1 MLSYRKKTDILVF
14 LRHLFTINY
23 SAALQATKFTFLWLT
38 SVFLSGLLSNNP
50 VFAQGNYRYQIGN
63 HLDND
68 QYINPYNDRYYMEG
82 YLLNFTTVLSQNN
95 CNGFTSGKVEKKT
108 LELEVGQQMYGPF
121 ATWARYTFLQ
131 DRPYTGYLY
140 ASAAINWLY
149 TNESALKITAQV
161 GTIGPASKAEAIQ
174 KAFHDAFHLKHPEGW
189 EYQLKNEAGLN
200 IEANY
205 TRLLYRNSQQWL
217 DVAAVPSLR
226 IGNTF
231 SNATAAAQLRIGKL
245 EPFYQ
250 SAANNSRVSL
260 GGSVQQSELYFF
272 ATPQLSYVAYNAT
285 IQGGLFLKD
294 KGPVTYDIYHMVF
307 TQQLGIQFA
316 TSRWSGS
323 YTAMIRTREV
333 KSSALGDQ
341 WGVLALAYRFGLN

>member
-1 MLSYRKKTDILVF
+1 M
-14 LRHLFTINY
+14 
-23 SAALQATKFTFLWLT
+23 QAIKFTFIFLAGAL
-38 SVFLSGLLSNNP
+38 LSGFVIINST
-50 VFAQGNYRYQIGN
+50 FAQGNYRYQISD

-68 QYINPYNDRYYMEG
+68 QYINPYNDRYYMAG
-82 YLLNFTTVLSQNN
+82 YLLNFTAVLGQNN
-95 CNGFTSGKVEKKT
+95 VNEFTSQRLEKKT
-108 LELEVGQQMYGPF
+108 IEVEVGQQIYGPF

-161 GTIGPASKAEAIQ
+161 GTIGPESKAEAVM
-174 KAFHDAFHLKHPEGW
+174 KAFHDAFKLKHPEGW
-189 EYQLKNEAGLN
+189 EYQLKNEVGLN
-200 IEANY
+200 IEAQY
-205 TRLLYRNSQQWL
+205 TRLLFRNSQKWL

-231 SNATAAAQLRIGKL
+231 SNATAAAQLRIGRL

-250 SAANNSRVSL
+250 SATTNSRVSL
-260 GGSVQQSELYFF
+260 GGSVQENELYFF
-272 ATPQLSYVAYNAT
+272 AMPQISYVAYNAT
-285 IQGGLFLKD
+285 IQGGLFIKD
-294 KGPVTYDIYHMVF
+294 KGPVTYDIYHVVF

-323 YTAMIRTREV
+323 YTALIRTREV

-341 WGVLALAYRFGLN
+341 WGVLALSYRFGLN

>member
-1 MLSYRKKTDILVF
+1 MQ
-14 LRHLFTINY
+14 
-23 SAALQATKFTFLWLT
+23 AANFTFLL
-38 SVFLSGLLSNNP
+38 VAAIFFSGLLAIQST
-50 VFAQGNYRYQIGN
+50 FAQGNYRYQISN

-68 QYINPYNDRYYMEG
+68 QYINPYNDRYYMAG

-95 CNGFTSGKVEKKT
+95 CNGFTSGRLEKKT
-108 LELEVGQQMYGPF
+108 TELEVGQQIYGPF

-149 TNESALKITAQV
+149 ANESALKITAQV
-161 GTIGPASKAEAIQ
+161 GTIGPASKAEAVM
-174 KAFHDAFHLKHPEGW
+174 KAFHDAFQLKHPEGW
-189 EYQLKNEAGLN
+189 EYQLNNEAGLN
-200 IEANY
+200 MEAQY
-205 TRLLYRNSQQWL
+205 TRLLFRNSQKWL

-250 SAANNSRVSL
+250 SAATNSRVSL
-260 GGSVQQSELYFF
+260 GGTVQENEFYFF
-272 ATPQLSYVAYNAT
+272 AIPQLSYVAYNAT
-285 IQGGLFLKD
+285 IQGGLFIKD
-294 KGPVTYDIYHMVF
+294 KGPVTYDIYHLVF
-307 TQQLGIQFA
+307 TQQLGVQFA

-323 YTAMIRTREV
+323 YTALIRTREV

-341 WGVLALAYRFGLN
+341 WGVLALSYRFGLN